1 MLNSLLLPGWMIDS
15 ECRPR
20 FRELVAEFSRMARDP
35 QRFVVIQVL
44 GLSAPF
50 LPMTKRSPAKGGKR
64 DDSRGPGLQAQPLSD
79 SPYLFYLP
87 EPSSGPSTGLGRGYH
102 CLPPPQNEDLGPA
115 SPLDS
120 TFYRSLL
127 EDDDMGD
134 LVDAEEYLVP
144 QQGFFCPDPAPGA
157 GGAAHHRHRSSST
170 RVSALGHS
178 WWVFGYLPRPQWTG
192 VPFSNV
198 PPPQPSPSH
207 GDPIFPK
214 KDSYC
219 LPTRDPILST
229 VTVIPQR

>member
-102 CLPPPQNEDLGPA
+102 
-115 SPLDS
+115 
-120 TFYRSLL
+120 TVSLL
-127 EDDDMGD
+127 PRMRIWGLPAPWTAPSTAHCWRTTTWGILWTLRSTWCPSRAFSAQILHLGLGAQLTTGTAAHPPGSVPSVTAGGC
-134 LVDAEEYLVP
+134 LVTS
-144 QQGFFCPDPAPGA
+144 PDPSG
-157 GGAAHHRHRSSST
+157 
-170 RVSALGHS
+170 LGSPSPMSPPHN
-178 WWVFGYLPRPQWTG
+178 LRPLMEI
-192 VPFSNV
+192 PFSLRRI
-198 PPPQPSPSH
+198 PTAFQPVTPFSP
-207 GDPIFPK
+207 
-214 KDSYC
+214 
-219 LPTRDPILST
+219 R
-229 VTVIPQR
+229 